1 MPKKVQPEND
11 IRIFTKNTE
20 HYLEKTILPRDAL
33 LKDLEKHAESHDVP
47 ILGPH
52 VGTLLSVIAR
62 SIDAKNILE
71 VGTATGYSGIWL
83 ARVAAS
89 NSGRL
94 VTIENDPEMKRIA
107 EKSFRK
113 AGLENSVEVILGDAR
128 DAVPE
133 IARSRAGDFDLI
145 LMDVG
150 EKKLY
155 IDLLDDC
162 LKALRKGGVLIAD
175 DTLWHGS
182 VVVPSEKD
190 PETRTMRKFNRI
202 VLDDKRVESI
212 VVPIGDG
219 ITLAVKR

>member
-1 MPKKVQPEND
+1 MPKKAQSEKE

-20 HYLEKTILPRDAL
+20 RYLEKTIPPRDGVL
-33 LKDLEKHAESHDVP
+33 RNLEKHAESHNVP

-52 VGTLLSVIAR
+52 VGSLLSVTAR
-62 SIDAKNILE
+62 SINAKNILE

-83 ARVAAS
+83 AKAAAS

-107 EKSFRK
+107 EKSFEK
-113 AGLENSVEVILGDAR
+113 AGLENSVEIILGDAR
-128 DAVPE
+128 DVVPE

-162 LKALRKGGVLIAD
+162 LKGLRKGGVLIAD

-182 VVVPSEKD
+182 VVIPSAND
-190 PETRTMRKFNRI
+190 PETRIMRKFNKMLLR
-202 VLDDKRVESI
+202 DKRVESI

-219 ITLAVKR
+219 VTVAVKR